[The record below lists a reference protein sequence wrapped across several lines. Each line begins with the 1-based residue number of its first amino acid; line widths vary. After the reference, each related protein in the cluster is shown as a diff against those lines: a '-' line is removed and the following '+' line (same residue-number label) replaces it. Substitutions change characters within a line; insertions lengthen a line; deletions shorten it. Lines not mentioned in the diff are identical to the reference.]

1 MKIGILETG
10 EISDDLLGKHG
21 DYPSMFTRLLHTI
34 DPDVDFF
41 SVKILN
47 GELPKRPD
55 DADGWIITG
64 SKFGV
69 YEDLPWI
76 EPLKKFIRTSI
87 DHKIPLAGICFGHQI
102 LAEALGGKVEKSKK
116 GWGLGVHDYTVETKP
131 TWMRGLNDVFSG
143 HAVHQD
149 QITKLPETATVIAS
163 SEFCPYAALVYGD
176 PENPDALSVQPHP
189 EFSADF
195 VDDLIEL
202 RVPEVFSEDDAS
214 KARATLGLPVHN
226 EDWALWIHKFLD
238 LAATHD
244 KK

>member
-10 EISDDLLGKHG
+10 EISDDLSGKHG
-21 DYPSMFTRLLHTI
+21 DYPSMFKRLLHAI
-34 DPDVDFF
+34 DPEVDFF
-41 SVKILN
+41 SVKVLN
-47 GELPKRPD
+47 GELPDTPD

-76 EPLKKFIRTSI
+76 EPLKKFIRTSV
-87 DHKIPLAGICFGHQI
+87 DHNIPMAGICFGHQI
-102 LAEALGGKVEKSKK
+102 LAEALGGKVEKSRK
-116 GWGLGVHDYTVETKP
+116 GWGLGVHDYNVEVKP
-131 TWMRGLNDVFSG
+131 SWMEGIDEGFSG

-149 QITKLPETATVIAS
+149 QVIELPESATVIAS

-195 VDDLIEL
+195 IDDLIVI
-202 RVPEVFSEDDAS
+202 RVPEVFSEGDAN

-226 EDWALWIHKFLD
+226 KDWALWIHNFLD
-238 LAATHD
+238 IAATHN

>member
-10 EISDDLLGKHG
+10 EISDDLLDKHG
-21 DYPSMFTRLLHTI
+21 NYPSMFERLLHAI
-34 DPDVDFF
+34 DPEVDFISF
-41 SVKILN
+41 KVLD
-47 GELPKRPD
+47 GELPETPD
-55 DADGWIITG
+55 EADGWIITG

-76 EPLKKFIRTSI
+76 ELLKKFIQTAVKL
-87 DHKIPLAGICFGHQI
+87 DIPLAGICFGHQI
-102 LAEALGGKVEKSKK
+102 LAEALGGKVEKSHK
-116 GWGLGVHDYTVETKP
+116 GWGLGVHDYDIEAKP
-131 TWMRGLNDVFSG
+131 SWMHGIDKGFSG

-149 QITKLPETATVIAS
+149 QVIELPESATVIAS

-176 PENPDALSVQPHP
+176 LENPVALSVQPHP
-189 EFSADF
+189 EFSAEF
-195 VDDLIEL
+195 IEDLIRI
-202 RVPEVFSEDDAS
+202 RVPHVFSEDDAS

-238 LAATHD
+238 LAATHN